1 MAPNRAIAISEVDGA
16 AAALALVEKLDQD
29 NSCPFHAARADLLR
43 RLAEPM
49 RLRLPKC
56 DLRRESGPVR
66 EGAREASLAVV
77 ACRAPTYRRSFG
89 PRPHIF
95 PARIILLPERGDLT
109 VRCSFKHRSRKFART
124 PLPVD
129 ARVRRRDR
137 LGGLLHEYYEAAA

>member
-66 EGAREASLAVV
+66 EGGRGGIVGGGCLS
-77 ACRAPTYRRSFG
+77 G
-89 PRPHIF
+89 PHISTVVRT
-95 PARIILLPERGDLT
+95 ATSYLPGTDNPP
-109 VRCSFKHRSRKFART
+109 S
-124 PLPVD
+124 
-129 ARVRRRDR
+129 
-137 LGGLLHEYYEAAA
+137 